1 MSNIELP
8 SSFVK
13 VIFEYTDILS
23 KPNLK
28 HFLRVVSGLLL
39 ARPKKTITSIIRVHG
54 LVDKFYNIHRFFNRY
69 KWDSDRIGL
78 RTLEII
84 LKIFKLTE
92 LTLALDDTLVMKYGK
107 CIYGR
112 AIHYNHAHKP
122 NMPKYIYGHNWVVIG
137 AIQYLSMFKKWFC
150 FPVLAKLYIPK
161 EYFNDISP
169 FKSRIDIAIKMLAK
183 IKERITISLLLV
195 TDGLYAKRKL
205 VRYCIKNGIIL
216 ISRLRSDAA
225 LYRKAQKPRK
235 RSRGRPRKYGVKI
248 SLRRLSYNDRKFDT
262 MNLLLYGKE
271 QTIKVR
277 TLLAYWKP
285 AGEII
290 KVFIVKFTRNSKETI
305 SYFFSTDVTIS
316 AEKAVK
322 LIAAR
327 WSIETAF
334 KDLKEHFGLNDWQVR
349 KEKPVTRSVTISCIA
364 HSLLTLWTY
373 QESCKRQLDL
383 WDMLPWYTQKS
394 TISSYD
400 MIRYFKNKCI
410 STNINNL
417 LASMP
422 INQRKKQEILKFCR
436 IAA

>member
-1 MSNIELP
+1 M
-8 SSFVK
+8 
-13 VIFEYTDILS
+13 
-23 KPNLK
+23 
-28 HFLRVVSGLLL
+28 H
-39 ARPKKTITSIIRVHG
+39 
-54 LVDKFYNIHRFFNRY
+54 
-69 KWDSDRIGL
+69 
-78 RTLEII
+78 
-84 LKIFKLTE
+84 
-92 LTLALDDTLVMKYGK
+92 
-107 CIYGR
+107 
-112 AIHYNHAHKP
+112 
-122 NMPKYIYGHNWVVIG
+122 
-137 AIQYLSMFKKWFC
+137 
-150 FPVLAKLYIPK
+150 
-161 EYFNDISP
+161 
-169 FKSRIDIAIKMLAK
+169 
-183 IKERITISLLLV
+183 
-195 TDGLYAKRKL
+195 
-205 VRYCIKNGIIL
+205 
-216 ISRLRSDAA
+216 
-225 LYRKAQKPRK
+225 
-235 RSRGRPRKYGVKI
+235 
-248 SLRRLSYNDRKFDT
+248 
-262 MNLLLYGKE
+262 LLLYGKE

-290 KVFIVKFTRNSKETI
+290 KVFIVKFTQNSSAKGRPASGGKETI
-305 SYFFSTDVTIS
+305 SYFFSTDVTIP
-316 AEKAVK
+316 AEKAVT

-422 INQRKKQEILKFCR
+422 INQRKKQEILQFCR
-436 IAA
+436 MAA